1 MSTFNTK
8 ETIMAGGKNLNFDRQ
23 LYRLSP
29 EWELYTTVVNT
40 LGLNGSFYESG
51 NERLRRI
58 RHLVGKCDHRFT
70 AKLAV
75 YARRRFSG

>member
-1 MSTFNTK
+1 MGTFNTK

-23 LYRLSP
+23 LYQLSP

-40 LGLNGSFYESG
+40 LGLNGTFYESG

-58 RHLVGKCDHRFT
+58 RNLVK
-70 AKLAV
+70 K
-75 YARRRFSG
+75 